1 MANTGRNFSL
11 TEHQRRFVSDQV
23 ANGRHAS
30 GSEVIREALR
40 RYEDDVLREQARM
53 AALNKLAE
61 EGEAAYAQAEYTKLT
76 GREGVR
82 DFIRQIGARGE
93 SRRSENAA

>member
-23 ANGRHAS
+23 VNGRHAS

-40 RYEDDVLREQARM
+40 RYEDDVLREQARL
-53 AALNKLAE
+53 AALNRQAE
-61 EGEAAYAQAEYTKLT
+61 KGEAAYARGDYTTLN
-76 GREGVR
+76 GREALRV
-82 DFIRQIGARGE
+82 FIRQSGTRGLGCH
-93 SRRSENAA
+93 SETAD

>member
-1 MANTGRNFSL
+1 MFS
-11 TEHQRRFVSDQV
+11 EQV

-30 GSEVIREALR
+30 GSEVIRKALR
-40 RYEDDVLREQARM
+40 RYQDDIVREQARL

-61 EGEAAYAQAEYTKLT
+61 EGEAAYARGEYTRLT
-76 GREGVR
+76 GRDELH
-82 DFIRQIGARGE
+82 DFIRQSGARGV